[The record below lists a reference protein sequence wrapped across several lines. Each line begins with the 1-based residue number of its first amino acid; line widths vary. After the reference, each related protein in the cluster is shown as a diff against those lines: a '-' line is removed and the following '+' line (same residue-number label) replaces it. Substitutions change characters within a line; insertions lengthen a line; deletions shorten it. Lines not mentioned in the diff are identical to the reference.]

1 MPFKPRN
8 QTSSPAGNQDAITKL
23 FMAMAMKGANTPSEL
38 IAVYNNF
45 LKIPELSADEKKAG
59 EAKKKVKNA
68 IDLLEKKYYG
78 GQTNPK
84 LAYGRAEGLLQTLKS
99 RAMDNG
105 NPELRAYEGLVKS
118 IRPALVKAMGDT
130 GNLSETEQ
138 QAAIAGLPS
147 AYDTPEEAK
156 LKFETLKQKFDLIPI
171 GADPI
176 NSLSGLD
183 ALGSKY
189 GL

>member
-8 QTSSPAGNQDAITKL
+8 QTSSTGNNDAITKL

-45 LKIPELSADEKKAG
+45 LKPPEISADEKKAV
-59 EAKKKVKNA
+59 EAKRKVKTA
-68 IDLLEKKYYG
+68 IDLLEKKYYN
-78 GQTNPK
+78 GQANPK
-84 LAYGRAEGLLQTLKS
+84 LAYGRAGGMLQTLKS
-99 RAMDNG
+99 KVMDNG

-138 QAAIAGLPS
+138 QAAIAGLPN

-156 LKFETLKQKFDLIPI
+156 LKFETLKQKFELIPV
-171 GADPI
+171 GANPV

-183 ALGSKY
+183 SLGSKY